1 MYESGN
7 ELVTEEPKK
16 DPILTEDEDQEIE
29 RHNKQATD
37 LYTDIRRLDS
47 IIRRLTRKLKKCQS
61 DEIMI
66 KFANAIGLMTSKK
79 TEMVCI
85 VLDVEA
91 IVKGQ
96 KGLAYRK

>member
-1 MYESGN
+1 MSLKEAIRN
-7 ELVTEEPKK
+7 EPVLEKEE
-16 DPILTEDEDQEIE
+16 E
-29 RHNKQATD
+29 HNPSTD
-37 LYTDIRRLDS
+37 LYADIRRLDS

-91 IVKGQ
+91 LVKGQ

>member
-1 MYESGN
+1 MEK
-7 ELVTEEPKK
+7 LEE
-16 DPILTEDEDQEIE
+16 EHE
-29 RHNKQATD
+29 KQNGPSTD
-37 LYTDIRRLDS
+37 LYRDIRRLDS
-47 IIRRLTRKLKKCQS
+47 IIKLKKCQS

-91 IVKGQ
+91 LVKGQ

>member
-1 MYESGN
+1 MYDTKMIE
-7 ELVTEEPKK
+7 EEPKEEVHS
-16 DPILTEDEDQEIE
+16 TG
-29 RHNKQATD
+29 TD
-37 LYTDIRRLDS
+37 LYADIRRLDS

-91 IVKGQ
+91 LVKGQ

>member
-1 MYESGN
+1 LIQEEEKESRPH
-7 ELVTEEPKK
+7 L
-16 DPILTEDEDQEIE
+16 
-29 RHNKQATD
+29 D
-37 LYTDIRRLDS
+37 LYRDILRLDD
-47 IIRRLTRKLKKCQS
+47 IIKRLTRKLKKCKS
-61 DEIMI
+61 DDYNI
-66 KFANAIGLMTSKK
+66 KYANAIGLMTSKK

>member
-1 MYESGN
+1 MSLKETIRN
-7 ELVTEEPKK
+7 EPEARQGKLEE
-16 DPILTEDEDQEIE
+16 EHE
-29 RHNKQATD
+29 KQNGPSTD
-37 LYTDIRRLDS
+37 LYADIRRLDS

-91 IVKGQ
+91 LVKGQ